1 MSERLSLREKP
12 ALAPISDPNKSK
24 GLNLS
29 VKQEQIQISDPCKA
43 KWINFERKKCANSD
57 FRLNDQTW
65 EQDYCIFQ
73 F

>member
-29 VKQEQIQISDPCKA
+29 VKQEPIQISDPCKA
-43 KWINFERKKCANSD
+43 K
-57 FRLNDQTW
+57 
-65 EQDYCIFQ
+65 
-73 F
+73 